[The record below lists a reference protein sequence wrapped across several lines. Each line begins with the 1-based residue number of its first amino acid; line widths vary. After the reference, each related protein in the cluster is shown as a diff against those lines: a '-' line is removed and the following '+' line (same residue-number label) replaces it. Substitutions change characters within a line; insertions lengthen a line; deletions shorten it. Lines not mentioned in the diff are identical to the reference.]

1 MKMEFRERIHSIL
14 GRPLTAVTIET
25 LQVNL
30 GYRCNMACSHCHVD
44 AGPARYEQMGR
55 EEVEAVLSVLREGL
69 IPVLDI
75 TGGAPELNPNFK
87 FLVTEAGRAGV
98 RVIARTNLTVFFEEG
113 MEDLYDFFSG
123 NVQEVVASLPC
134 CSEENVDT
142 VRGKGTFWKSIEAIG
157 ILNSLGYGHGNPQK
171 MLNLVYNPP
180 GTLTARPQCELE
192 GEYRKELAFR
202 FGLSFDTLFTF
213 SNMPIG
219 RFRSFLDREG
229 AFEKYMERLSAAFNP
244 RTLSGLMCGRMI
256 NVGWDGVLHDC
267 DFNNALGL
275 GVDKRCKGH
284 IRDFDCAG
292 LSLRE
297 IMTADHCYG
306 CTAGEGSS

>member
-1 MKMEFRERIHSIL
+1 MKMEFRERIRGIL
-14 GRPLTAVTIET
+14 GRPLTAVTIKT

-44 AGPARYEQMGR
+44 AGPSREEQMGR
-55 EEVEAVLSVLREGL
+55 EEVEAVLSVLRKGL

-87 FLVTEAGRAGV
+87 FLVTEAKRAGV

-113 MEDLYDFFSG
+113 MEDLYDFFSD
-123 NVQEVVASLPC
+123 NVQEVVASFPHY
-134 CSEENVDT
+134 EEGSVEK
-142 VRGKGTFWKSIEAIG
+142 VRGKGAFRKSIEAIA
-157 ILNSLGYGHGNPQK
+157 ILNSLGYGRGNPQK
-171 MLNLVYNPP
+171 MLNLAYNPRGIFP
-180 GTLTARPQCELE
+180 ARQQCELE
-192 GEYRKELAFR
+192 GEYKKELAVR
-202 FGLSFDTLFTF
+202 FGLSFDTLFIF

-219 RFRSFLDREG
+219 RFRAFLDREG

-256 NVGWDGVLHDC
+256 NVGWNGVLHDC

-292 LSLRE
+292 LSSRE
-297 IMTADHCYG
+297 IMTGDHCYG